1 MKFRP
6 SLIPVKYFEK
16 LRHFTIIPFLIF
28 SVLAGIFLPRLQL
41 DPTIHI
47 ETPEGH
53 GWFERMGSL
62 EEEFLSGTTL
72 IVSIEAADDLY
83 SVESFERIQ
92 KVTAVMEQ
100 VEGIQSV
107 FSIINLKDID
117 PDASDLEFV
126 PLLEG
131 EITAD
136 KLSRLERQ
144 LEDNPFFREM
154 LISTDRSAW
163 TVYGIPD
170 LEADS
175 LVLASNL
182 IEATEGFG
190 YVHLFGLPVVE
201 HYMAQAIQHDL
212 TLLLLISCI
221 FILVI
226 QVILSRDFITGL
238 ILWFSSLLPALWV
251 MGLFPIFGIP
261 MRMETII
268 VPVQVL
274 ALSTSYG
281 IHIVRYYKFHVER
294 GIGYALEHTTIIISM
309 AGLTTLM
316 GFSSLLISKLPNIR
330 ITGAFLMA
338 GIVFSIIG
346 ALFMLPGLL
355 RMIRAKKLHTQELKG
370 SRFYFARYTIPVIIV
385 AAIIAFCAG
394 GIFRVQSDYR
404 MNTDFKKNHEIP
416 QILNYFG
423 EHYGGMEEMVIY
435 VSTEEEYGLV
445 DVPLFVTM
453 KDILESMKEEGL
465 ISSVV
470 SFIDPVEWVN
480 GRLSG
485 ESVPV
490 TPEIEEHLGETL
502 ELLITNESGL
512 SLGAYINTDWS
523 RARITLR
530 YGNVDSSVQ
539 EANIEQE
546 SLVRF
551 IERKFAE
558 RLPEVNI
565 DIGGNSLGKRNII
578 DAVVNSQIR
587 SIFYFFPI
595 LLILLLLIFR
605 SFKWAVFT
613 LIPPFCAVI
622 FFFGFMG
629 WTGISLVSYQSLA
642 IAVIL
647 GVSVDDVIYFMIFFR
662 QQLMQGQSNTEA
674 LKGTI
679 HKAGVPIIQTTVVL
693 AIGFSVMLFSVYTA
707 VSDTGLLTI
716 FTLFFA
722 TLVTLTVI
730 PTLLKN
736 YISKKDAE
744 KVQAKFKI

>member
-6 SLIPVKYFEK
+6 SLIPLRYFEK
-16 LRHFTIIPFLIF
+16 LKHFTIVPFLIL
-28 SVLAGIFLPRLQL
+28 SVVAGVFLPRLRL
-41 DPTIHI
+41 DPSIHV
-47 ETPEGH
+47 ETPEGDD
-53 GWFERMGSL
+53 WFERMESL
-62 EEEFLSGTTL
+62 DREFLSGTSL
-72 IVSIEAADDLY
+72 IVSIEADDLY
-83 SVESFERIQ
+83 SLESFEKIRE
-92 KVTAVMEQ
+92 VTDAMED

-117 PDASDLEFV
+117 PDSTDMDFI
-126 PLLEG
+126 PLIEG
-131 EITAD
+131 EVTPE
-136 KLSRLERQ
+136 KLDRLERQ
-144 LEDNPFFREM
+144 LEDNPFFRDM
-154 LISTDRSAW
+154 LISTDRSSW

-170 LEADS
+170 PEAEA
-175 LVLASNL
+175 VPLASRL
-182 IEATEGFG
+182 IEATEEFD

-201 HYMAQAIQHDL
+201 YYMSQAIQHDL

-221 FILVI
+221 FILII
-226 QVILSRDFITGL
+226 QVVLSRDFITGI
-238 ILWFSSLLPALWV
+238 ILWISSLLPALWV
-251 MGLFPIFGIP
+251 MGLFPLFGIP

-268 VPVQVL
+268 VPVEVL

-281 IHIVRYYKFHVER
+281 IHIVRYYKFHVEH
-294 GIGYALEHTTIIISM
+294 GIGYALEHTTTIVSM

-316 GFSSLLISKLPNIR
+316 GFSSLLLSRLPNIR

-355 RMIRAKKLHTQELKG
+355 RMIRAKKLHAQELKG
-370 SRFYFARYTIPVIIV
+370 SRFYFKRYTIPVIIV
-385 AAIIAFCAG
+385 AAIIAVCAG

-404 MNTDFKKNHEIP
+404 INTDFKKNHEIP
-416 QILNYFG
+416 QILDYFG
-423 EHYGGMEEMVIY
+423 KHYGGMEEMIIY
-435 VSTEEEYGLV
+435 VTTGEEYGLV

-453 KDILESMKEEGL
+453 KDILDTMEEEGL

-502 ELLITNESGL
+502 ELLVTNESGL

-523 RARITLR
+523 RAKITLR
-530 YGNVDSSVQ
+530 YGDTDASVRESNV
-539 EANIEQE
+539 EREKLI
-546 SLVRF
+546 RF
-551 IERKFAE
+551 IEQRFAE
-558 RLPEVNI
+558 RLPEVEI
-565 DIGGNSLGKRNII
+565 DIGGNSLAKRNII

-595 LLILLLLIFR
+595 LLVLLLLIFR
-605 SFKWAVFT
+605 SFKWALFT

-662 QQLMQGQSNTEA
+662 QQLMKGQNNTEA
-674 LKGTI
+674 LKGTVE
-679 HKAGVPIIQTTVVL
+679 KAGVPIVQTTVVL

-707 VSDTGLLTI
+707 VADTGLLTI

-736 YISKKDAE
+736 FISKKDAE
-744 KVQAKFKI
+744 KVQTKFKI